1 MHLSI
6 CQKKTFATY
15 DCNSH
20 NAETSLWG
28 WLRFYMWNVIK
39 PKNNTWRV
47 NLQIGKVGDPLWKP
61 YLYEKVTSM
70 KIIITIRV
78 LFSTAVTVHVPL
90 ACSNILIRRRAKK
103 MSTEKGLRVNF
114 IFPSLSRLACLG
126 LLVILRWLVGS
137 FNKNT
142 KYGSA

>member
-1 MHLSI
+1 
-6 CQKKTFATY
+6 
-15 DCNSH
+15 
-20 NAETSLWG
+20 
-28 WLRFYMWNVIK
+28 
-39 PKNNTWRV
+39 
-47 NLQIGKVGDPLWKP
+47 
-61 YLYEKVTSM
+61 M

-142 KYGSA
+142 KYGQRSAREKSESILVVEKRWRWQIGRLLWRVG